1 MERQGVM
8 GSFYQISEWVTR
20 FAYLNLLWI
29 FFTVVGLVFWGIMP
43 ASVAML
49 TVIRKWLKGDKE
61 IPIGKLF
68 RTTYKKEFVK
78 ANALAL
84 LLFVSAYILFINFQ
98 LLVQFTGVLHSI
110 FFLFLVMATCA
121 YILMLFFI
129 IPVYVHYDLPFYQY
143 IRQAFLISLL
153 SPLVVMVMVIMLLS
167 AYYLFMFIP
176 GLIPLFGAS
185 TVGFILMGV
194 AFYGFKHLEVKRK
207 GSEISYE

>member
-29 FFTVVGLVFWGIMP
+29 CFTVVGLVFLGIMP

-61 IPIGKLF
+61 ITIGKLF
-68 RTTYKKEFVK
+68 MTTYKKEFVK
-78 ANALAL
+78 ANALAVF
-84 LLFVSAYILFINFQ
+84 LFVSAYILFINFQ
-98 LLVQFTGVLHSI
+98 LLVQFTGVMHSI
-110 FFLFLVMATCA
+110 FFLFLVMTTCA

-129 IPVYVHYDLPFYQY
+129 IPVYVHYNLPFYQH

-194 AFYGFKHLEVKRK
+194 SFYGFKHLEVKRK